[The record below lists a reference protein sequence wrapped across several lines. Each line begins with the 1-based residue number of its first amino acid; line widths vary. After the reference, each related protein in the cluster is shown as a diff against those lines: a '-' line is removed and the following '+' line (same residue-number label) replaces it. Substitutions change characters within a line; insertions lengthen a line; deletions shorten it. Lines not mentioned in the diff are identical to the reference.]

1 MSLAAVCT
9 IKRKEL
15 TMKKLVLAASIALLT
30 ACSAPQQSQINVN
43 PQAALSQNAIV
54 NNSSF
59 SLVSKDVRS
68 AQYVALVDSGR
79 NNIEPIHPR
88 QNVRI
93 TLENT
98 LAEQFGSQGFRL
110 SVNSENTITLE
121 IQELLVSVKHSIMEN
136 QMDGSVVLEIT
147 AETPRGKLVKSYT
160 GTAKRTGVLSASNDE
175 IETVLNDVINTVLK
189 EIANDAELQNY
200 MQERFNG

>member
-1 MSLAAVCT
+1 
-9 IKRKEL
+9 
-15 TMKKLVLAASIALLT
+15 MKKLVLAASIALVT

-93 TLENT
+93 TLENA

>member
-93 TLENT
+93 TLENA

>member
-1 MSLAAVCT
+1 
-9 IKRKEL
+9 
-15 TMKKLVLAASIALLT
+15 MKKLVLAASIALLT

-93 TLENT
+93 TLEKA

>member
-1 MSLAAVCT
+1 
-9 IKRKEL
+9 
-15 TMKKLVLAASIALLT
+15 MKKLVLAASIALLT

-43 PQAALSQNAIV
+43 PQAALSQNASV

-79 NNIEPIHPR
+79 NNIDPIHPR

-93 TLENT
+93 TLENV

-121 IQELLVSVKHSIMEN
+121 IQELLVSVKHSMMEN
-136 QMDGSVVLEIT
+136 QMDGSVILEIT
-147 AETPRGKLVKSYT
+147 AETPRGKLVKSYV

-175 IETVLNDVINTVLK
+175 IETVLNDVINKVLK

>member
-1 MSLAAVCT
+1 
-9 IKRKEL
+9 
-15 TMKKLVLAASIALLT
+15 MKKLVLAASIALLT

-93 TLENT
+93 TLENA

-136 QMDGSVVLEIT
+136 QMDGSVVFEIT

-189 EIANDAELQNY
+189 EIANDAELHNY

>member
-1 MSLAAVCT
+1 
-9 IKRKEL
+9 
-15 TMKKLVLAASIALLT
+15 MKKLVLVASIALLT

-93 TLENT
+93 TLENA

>member
-1 MSLAAVCT
+1 
-9 IKRKEL
+9 
-15 TMKKLVLAASIALLT
+15 MKKLVLAASIALLT

-93 TLENT
+93 TLENA

-160 GTAKRTGVLSASNDE
+160 GTAKRTGVLSASDDE

>member
-1 MSLAAVCT
+1 
-9 IKRKEL
+9 
-15 TMKKLVLAASIALLT
+15 MKKLVLAASIALLT

-43 PQAALSQNAIV
+43 PQAALSQNASV

-79 NNIEPIHPR
+79 NNIDPIHPR

-93 TLENT
+93 TLENA

-121 IQELLVSVKHSIMEN
+121 IQELLVSVKHSMMEN

>member
-1 MSLAAVCT
+1 
-9 IKRKEL
+9 
-15 TMKKLVLAASIALLT
+15 MKKLVLAASIALLT

-93 TLENT
+93 TLENA

-121 IQELLVSVKHSIMEN
+121 IQELLVSVKHSMMEN

-147 AETPRGKLVKSYT
+147 AETPRGKLVKSYV

>member
-1 MSLAAVCT
+1 
-9 IKRKEL
+9 
-15 TMKKLVLAASIALLT
+15 MKKLVLAASIALLT

-93 TLENT
+93 TLENA

-200 MQERFNG
+200 MLERFNG